1 MQRCLVN
8 LVDLNPPV
16 NGGTSRIAREV
27 SRVLVDRGRMGGL
40 DLLFVVGWG
49 FASHFRAWLGKDV
62 WIFPY
67 VSPLDRLRIIR
78 AFAPTHIVSPLF
90 GLEPFQAVAR
100 PHIASVP
107 DTLPMDHPEMFP
119 NKRLLE
125 RRRSTYRHLSRAQ
138 TIVTLSHF
146 ARQRLLTHTDLRP
159 EQIAVIALGADLDVE
174 AVPMVLPEQYV
185 LYPANGWPHK
195 RHQLLLEAM
204 RAIWER
210 APAMHL
216 VLTGG
221 QRDALAQQLT
231 GDAHLIMNDPRVLDL
246 GYVSDGQLRTLYS
259 KAAALLF
266 TSAYEGFGMPLV
278 EAMHNGCPVICARLT
293 SMPEIAGDAALY
305 VDSDDPVDWANA
317 LLERLPQ
324 QRASLIERGRR
335 NAQRYTWQNV
345 RQEWHR
351 IFERSGMGGVGKP
364 KELVLCPP
372 PAEMHSS
379 LNKVAA
385 LFEKFPGAASRP
397 ARIAYLARH
406 GRTLYRAQHV
416 ILRMLSRRTET
427 NESQVER

>member
-27 SRVLVDRGRMGGL
+27 SRVLIDRSRAGGL

-49 FASHFRAWLGKDV
+49 FANHFRSWLGEDV

-67 VSPLDRLRIIR
+67 VFPFDRIRIAR
-78 AFAPTHIVSPLF
+78 AFAPTHIISPLF
-90 GLEPFQAVAR
+90 GLEPFQALKK

-119 NKRLLE
+119 NRRLLE
-125 RRRSTYRHLSRAQ
+125 RRRNAYRYLSRAH

-146 ARQRLLTHTDLRP
+146 ARQRLLAHTGLSP
-159 EQIAVIALGADLDVE
+159 EQVTVITLGADLNVE
-174 AVPMVLPEQYV
+174 AVPMVLPEHYV
-185 LYPANGWPHK
+185 FYPANAWPHK

-210 APAMHL
+210 APTMHL

-221 QRDALAQQLT
+221 QRSALVQQLT
-231 GDAHLIMNDPRVLDL
+231 DDYRLIMSDPRVLDL
-246 GYVSDGQLRTLYS
+246 GYVTDGQLQTLYS
-259 KAAALLF
+259 NATALLF

-278 EAMHNGCPVICARLT
+278 EAMRNGCPVICAPLT
-293 SMPEIAGDAALY
+293 SIPEIANDAALY
-305 VDSDDPVDWANA
+305 VASDDPADWANA
-317 LLERLPQ
+317 LLEQLPR
-324 QRASLIERGRR
+324 QRATLIERGLR
-335 NAQRYTWQNV
+335 NARHYTWQNA

-351 IFERSGMGGVGKP
+351 VFERAGIGYAGEFTETVP
-364 KELVLCPP
+364 CPP

-379 LNKVAA
+379 LSKVAA
-385 LFEKFPGAASRP
+385 LFERFPVVASRS
-397 ARIAYLARH
+397 ARLTYLARH
-406 GRTLYRAQHV
+406 GQALRRAQHA
-416 ILRMLSRRTET
+416 ILRMLSRKTEA
-427 NESQVER
+427 NESQIER